1 MAIKQFDAGGLA
13 FLNIL
18 FGATAKQTS
27 FTLQLITDANAL
39 ADADTNSTHTVATGG
54 GYADKALSNNATV
67 ALDGSSIPKATWSA
81 QTFTF
86 TGPLTGNATIKGY
99 QVLNGTTMLW
109 GELITNFTP
118 ANNGDT
124 LTITPSFQLG
134 NGTPA

>member
-39 ADADTNSTHTVATGG
+39 ADGDTNSTHTVATGG
-54 GYADKALSNNATV
+54 GYADKTLSNNAAV
-67 ALDGSSIPKATWSA
+67 ALDGSSIPKATWAA

-99 QVLNGTTMLW
+99 QVLSGTTMLW